1 MHLMYTNQIIYCMCL
16 ERMSANRSA
25 AKVAYTLKKKSNWM
39 LLLVLSVFTSLP
51 TGYGKSLCYACL
63 MFHVE
68 PHLLAPPE
76 VVIIAFQQ
84 NKSAYSMA
92 PDPSSSC

>member
-1 MHLMYTNQIIYCMCL
+1 MDVSEIASQFGSGACLYTEKRAIRCCCWFSQCL
-16 ERMSANRSA
+16 Q
-25 AKVAYTLKKKSNWM
+25 
-39 LLLVLSVFTSLP
+39 SLP

-63 MFHVE
+63 PFHVE

-84 NKSAYSMA
+84 NKSAYRMA
-92 PDPSSSC
+92 QCSSIKIL